1 MEMQER
7 RGRVIMNLSIHSDDL
22 TLSLIMHVMCLC
34 FLFKYVI
41 ANNRMKVVSVSRV
54 GRVFLLTILST
65 NASLHMAYFVGAWGM
80 KHSGSNSP
88 QL

>member
-1 MEMQER
+1 MKMQER

-41 ANNRMKVVSVSRV
+41 ANNRMNVVSVSRV
-54 GRVFLLTILST
+54 GRVFCSPYFPPTHLCIWLIL
-65 NASLHMAYFVGAWGM
+65 
-80 KHSGSNSP
+80 
-88 QL
+88 